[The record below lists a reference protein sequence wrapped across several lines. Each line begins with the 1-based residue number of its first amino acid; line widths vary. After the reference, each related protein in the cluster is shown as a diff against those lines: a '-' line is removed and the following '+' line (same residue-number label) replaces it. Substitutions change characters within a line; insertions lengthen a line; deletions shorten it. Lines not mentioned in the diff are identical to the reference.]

1 MRKAGKKIKFINKEI
16 IIYNMKLLKK
26 AKIPGI
32 VSLIII
38 VLVVILLVYL
48 VKNGWSIQEAVK
60 DMLSL
65 FGAGAGKN

>member
-1 MRKAGKKIKFINKEI
+1 
-16 IIYNMKLLKK
+16 MKLLKK